1 MSKAKSDTTTLLAV
15 VWACWFSLILVRFV
29 IPPILPLIEADL
41 NISRTSSGL
50 LMSAYLFPYALMQ
63 VPAGIISDRIG
74 SKRPMVVGIFG
85 SSVATALSWLTYD
98 FGQLL
103 VLRAF
108 AGTFGGLFFAPSTAL
123 VASKES
129 KRTGSA
135 LGITFTGGPIART
148 VIYLFVGL
156 LVSVLQGWRPF
167 YLISSIPGLIA
178 GPVALILID
187 EGNSGN
193 LAERSARSVFS
204 TTIPQLVDLMKSR
217 VVITIFLFN
226 LLISVAEWGLTTF
239 TPEYLVN
246 AKQLSV
252 SLASLL
258 SLVSPLFG
266 IFSAPFSGYLSDR
279 FGFARPTL
287 IAMITMCAVS
297 SLLPALTESFQLIP
311 LFSVWGFLG
320 GIWWT
325 ASITLV
331 TNRISPSIRGAFL
344 GLYNSMNFFGGTL
357 GPIILGLVVDLAGFQ
372 ALYFSALLIYTFGI
386 FLTISISRS
395 KSF

>member
-1 MSKAKSDTTTLLAV
+1 
-15 VWACWFSLILVRFV
+15 
-29 IPPILPLIEADL
+29 
-41 NISRTSSGL
+41 
-50 LMSAYLFPYALMQ
+50 
-63 VPAGIISDRIG
+63 
-74 SKRPMVVGIFG
+74 MVVGIFG

>member
-1 MSKAKSDTTTLLAV
+1 MSETTKLLAA
-15 VWACWFSLILVRFV
+15 VWAGWFSIILVRFV

-63 VPAGIISDRIG
+63 VPAGIISDRVG
-74 SKRPMVVGIFG
+74 SRRLIAVGIFG
-85 SSVATALSWLTYD
+85 SSVATALSWFTYD

-108 AGTFGGLFFAPSTAL
+108 AGTFAGLFFAPSTAL
-123 VASKES
+123 VASRES

-148 VIYLFVGL
+148 VIYLLVGL

-178 GPVALILID
+178 GPAALILID
-187 EGNSGN
+187 ERNSGN
-193 LAERSARSVFS
+193 LEQRPARSMFS
-204 TTIPQLVDLMKSR
+204 TAIPQLLDLMRSR
-217 VVITIFLFN
+217 VIIAIFLFN
-226 LLISVAEWGLTTF
+226 LMISVAEWGLTTF
-239 TPEYLVN
+239 TPEYLVY
-246 AKQLSV
+246 AKQVSV

-266 IFSAPFSGYLSDR
+266 IFAAPFSGYLSDR
-279 FGFARPTL
+279 FGFAPPTL
-287 IAMITMCAVS
+287 IAMISMCIVS
-297 SLLPALTESFQLIP
+297 SLLPALTGSFQLIP
-311 LFSVWGFLG
+311 LFSAWGFLG
-320 GIWWT
+320 GLWWT

-331 TNRISPSIRGAFL
+331 TSRIPREIRGAFL

-357 GPIILGLVVDLAGFQ
+357 GPIILGLVVDVAGFQ
-372 ALYFSALLIYTFGI
+372 ALYLSTLLIYIFGI
-386 FLTISISRS
+386 FLAIRISRS
-395 KSF
+395 KAF